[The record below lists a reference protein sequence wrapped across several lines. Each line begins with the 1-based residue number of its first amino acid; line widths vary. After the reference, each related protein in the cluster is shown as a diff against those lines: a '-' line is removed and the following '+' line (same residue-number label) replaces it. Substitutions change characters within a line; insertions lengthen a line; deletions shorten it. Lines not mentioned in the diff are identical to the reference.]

1 MLTRISSVNVASDQ
15 LLVDNSDGLFQW
27 AFAAREFVKGIEKW
41 VGTLPNGST
50 SWFPV
55 M

>member
-27 AFAAREFVKGIEKW
+27 AFAAREFVKGDRK
-41 VGTLPNGST
+41 VGQDPTERKPLG
-50 SWFPV
+50 FL
-55 M
+55 